1 MPAFFVHGVP
11 ETHRLWEPVIERLGR
26 KDIIAIDLP
35 GFSSAVPDG
44 FDASK
49 EAYVDWLI
57 TRIQTVGEP
66 VDLVA
71 HDWGAIMTLRVA
83 SVRPDLVRSWAG
95 GGCAIKA
102 DHPWHPLARVWQTQG
117 EGEAYFADLDRAAMR
132 TRLLEDGSSSA
143 EADRIVADVDDRMGD
158 CILRLYRSAL
168 NVGREWQPGLANI
181 TAPTLVLHGLK
192 DRPVPS
198 ELAKSLAND
207 IRAREVLLLDAGH
220 WYPLQRPVEMA
231 RALNTFWSS

>member
-35 GFSSAVPDG
+35 GFSSPVPGG

-49 EAYVDWLI
+49 EAYVEWLI
-57 TRIQTVGEP
+57 TRIETVGEP

-83 SVRPDLVRSWAG
+83 SLRPDLVRSWAG

-102 DHPWHPLARVWQTQG
+102 DHPWHPLARLWQTPG

-143 EADRIVADVDDRMGD
+143 DADRIVADVDDCMGD

-168 NVGREWQPGLANI
+168 DVGREWQPGLANI
-181 TAPTLVLHGLK
+181 IAPTLVLHGLK
-192 DRPVPS
+192 DRPVPP

-207 IRAREVLLLDAGH
+207 IGAREVFLLDAGH
-220 WYPLQRPVEMA
+220 WYPLQRPDEMV
-231 RALNTFWSS
+231 RALNTFWSL